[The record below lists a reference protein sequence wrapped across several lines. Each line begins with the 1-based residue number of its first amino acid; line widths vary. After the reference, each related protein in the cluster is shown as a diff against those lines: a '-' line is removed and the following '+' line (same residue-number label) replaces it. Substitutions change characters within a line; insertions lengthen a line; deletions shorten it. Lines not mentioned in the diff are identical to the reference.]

1 MILLISLIAFC
12 YLYTCYNSKKLYGL
26 QIIAFSI
33 IVSEILSFYT
43 NFKLL
48 PQIIFFIGS
57 IGFIP
62 ILKPIKLSIINKS
75 DEVKDFFFWR
85 SYFYYNF
92 IVILY
97 FEYFYHVKNHIS
109 LVYMNFLGKDNMM
122 KKFKNLLV
130 FL

>member
-75 DEVKDFFFWR
+75 DEVKDFSFGEAISITILL
-85 SYFYYNF
+85 SYY
-92 IVILY
+92 ILNI
-97 FEYFYHVKNHIS
+97 FTTLKII
-109 LVYMNFLGKDNMM
+109 
-122 KKFKNLLV
+122 
-130 FL
+130 